1 MRRTVF
7 VDKLLEEL
15 SEGISR
21 AVRAL
26 MEAEVWTPLVAPT
39 IPKYRRHHR
48 PIDFAFTLE
57 ASDPGITK
65 RGNCVWDSECERC
78 KDQEMRAIVAEA
90 FGGYQNLKL
99 ADIPKPAEGG
109 PPSIVPQS
117 GGAA

>member
-1 MRRTVF
+1 VF

-48 PIDFAFTLE
+48 PIDSPSRSMHLTLE
-57 ASDPGITK
+57 
-65 RGNCVWDSECERC
+65 
-78 KDQEMRAIVAEA
+78 
-90 FGGYQNLKL
+90 L
-99 ADIPKPAEGG
+99 
-109 PPSIVPQS
+109 PS
-117 GGAA
+117 GKTALEE

>member
-1 MRRTVF
+1 AVRRTVF

-57 ASDPGITK
+57 ASDLGITK
-65 RGNCVWDSECERC
+65 RGNCVWESECE
-78 KDQEMRAIVAEA
+78 
-90 FGGYQNLKL
+90 G
-99 ADIPKPAEGG
+99 
-109 PPSIVPQS
+109 
-117 GGAA
+117 